1 MKTTLVLDDAL
12 VQRLKSEARSR
23 DMTMSQ
29 VVEAALRRWLDADP
43 SSNQP
48 PPIPTFAMGPAA
60 VDIADRDALY
70 GFMESSDVRR

>member
-1 MKTTLVLDDAL
+1 
-12 VQRLKSEARSR
+12 
-23 DMTMSQ
+23 MTMSQ
-29 VVEAALRRWLDADP
+29 VVEAALRRWLDAAP

-48 PPIPTFAMGPAA
+48 PPIPAFAMGLAA